1 MPNFSWAEPNSN
13 KADPNTT
20 TTLSTS
26 PQKSKF
32 LNNYQ
37 IFFKEFYENKRHLP
51 AGLQIRYRETAFKSS
66 LVFRRCSVNPLH
78 LNNVLICSTLHF
90 PGRSSNF
97 ETGTFLKTLNCEQK
111 WSQTVRFHATFLR
124 PLAEM
129 ANVCQSLGGWG
140 VTFLWT
146 VCSAIDS
153 DAELFMYLFNALGSA
168 HKKFGIWTRP

>member
-66 LVFRRCSVNPLH
+66 LVFRRCFNPLH

-90 PGRSSNF
+90 PGRSSNL
-97 ETGTFLKTLNCEQK
+97 ETGTLLKTLNCEQK
-111 WSQTVRFHATFLR
+111 WSQTVRFHTTCLR
-124 PLAEM
+124 TLAEM
-129 ANVCQSLGGWG
+129 ANVCLSLGGWG
-140 VTFLWT
+140 SRFCEL
-146 VCSAIDS
+146 CAAPDS
-153 DAELFMYLFNALGSA
+153 DAELFMYVFNALGST
-168 HKKFGIWTRP
+168 HEKFGIWTCP

>member
-1 MPNFSWAEPNSN
+1 MLSQQVNVSKIIQRWFRCRTFHEPNLIRIRPTQIRLYDS
-13 KADPNTT
+13 TT

-37 IFFKEFYENKRHLP
+37 IFFKEFYENERHLP

-78 LNNVLICSTLHF
+78 LNNVLICCTLHF

-111 WSQTVRFHATFLR
+111 
-124 PLAEM
+124 
-129 ANVCQSLGGWG
+129 
-140 VTFLWT
+140 
-146 VCSAIDS
+146 
-153 DAELFMYLFNALGSA
+153 
-168 HKKFGIWTRP
+168 